1 LAPEPTD
8 SATPTASALVA
19 PAAAGAPAIAAHDDD
34 EEAAI
39 AKSPRAVK
47 LPAACKNEMAPSD
60 AAPFTPFVFLAAA
73 ALLGRLRR
81 EK

>member
-1 LAPEPTD
+1 VPAD
-8 SATPTASALVA
+8 SAAPVASALVA
-19 PAAAGAPAIAAHDDD
+19 PAAAGAPAIAARDDD

-39 AKSPRAVK
+39 AKNPPVK